1 MERGASAGHG
11 YDYGAEGPGVIGG
24 TTGPVPQWGDSEST
38 TRGVTRGAK
47 PRSRRRQHR
56 HTHRPPGPAGPAA
69 AVTMGSRRAHVTT
82 APSSHRVPGCTAPW
96 RRGGAWRRSTAPG
109 RGRGSGSRRE
119 TRGYRRNGDF
129 FSGPAS
135 HGGTPGKDGR
145 AESPSGGQRG
155 FRGRW
160 GWSLRKTKEGSVASR
175 DARASPLSAGTRRQL
190 PGLRAAGQSCEAAE
204 EQLAVPG

>member
-1 MERGASAGHG
+1 MFYPGAGAPPRPPTPACLTRALPDRHPGPRGSQGKTMARRPGVERGASAGHG

-47 PRSRRRQHR
+47 PRSRGRQHR

-129 FSGPAS
+129 FQ
-135 HGGTPGKDGR
+135 GR
-145 AESPSGGQRG
+145 LPTGVPRV
-155 FRGRW
+155 
-160 GWSLRKTKEGSVASR
+160 KT
-175 DARASPLSAGTRRQL
+175 
-190 PGLRAAGQSCEAAE
+190 AGQSPPQADNAGFE
-204 EQLAVPG
+204 EGGAGA